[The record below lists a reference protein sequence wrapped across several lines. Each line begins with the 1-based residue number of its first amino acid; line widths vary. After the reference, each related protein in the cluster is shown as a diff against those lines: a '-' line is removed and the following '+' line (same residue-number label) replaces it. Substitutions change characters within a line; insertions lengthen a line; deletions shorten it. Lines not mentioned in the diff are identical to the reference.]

1 MVNESGQK
9 RFSQRKPDG
18 SGGWTYKLGDVP
30 RVLYNL
36 PAVLQAKGEGKTIY
50 LVEGEKDA
58 DALIA
63 LGRVATTMP
72 NGAGSWDDIH
82 TEALRGAKVRICADN
97 DTPGLDHAFEVKATL
112 EEAGCTVQVYR
123 TPVGKD
129 IAEFLALDGD
139 LSKMVPLN
147 TREDADSEAPQP
159 EPQPQH
165 DVVGK
170 IGEIFEQPDLAEQQ
184 KINKAISYLAGISL
198 EVPADEGRLVTWDG
212 LVAEADNDAYDWVI
226 PGVLERQERVIVVAA
241 EGVGKST
248 WARQV
253 ALMASFG
260 LHPFTRSPIDP
271 VRTLYVDLENPERIV
286 RRNGRPILQAARH
299 LSSTKTVEA
308 HLLIK
313 PAGMD
318 LLRQSDRTILERA
331 IETTKPEILF
341 LGPLYK
347 AFIDAGGRTS
357 ESVAV
362 EVARYLDYIRD
373 VYGCALWLEHHAPL
387 GNSMATRELRPFGSA
402 VWSRWPEFGLALQPD
417 PTSTEGYVYDV
428 RHFRGERDQRQW
440 PLKMKRGKLLPFE
453 VLEFKKVH

>member
-1 MVNESGQK
+1 M
-9 RFSQRKPDG
+9 
-18 SGGWTYKLGDVP
+18 
-30 RVLYNL
+30 
-36 PAVLQAKGEGKTIY
+36 
-50 LVEGEKDA
+50 
-58 DALIA
+58 
-63 LGRVATTMP
+63 
-72 NGAGSWDDIH
+72 
-82 TEALRGAKVRICADN
+82 
-97 DTPGLDHAFEVKATL
+97 
-112 EEAGCTVQVYR
+112 
-123 TPVGKD
+123 
-129 IAEFLALDGD
+129 
-139 LSKMVPLN
+139 
-147 TREDADSEAPQP
+147 
-159 EPQPQH
+159 
-165 DVVGK
+165 
-170 IGEIFEQPDLAEQQ
+170 
-184 KINKAISYLAGISL
+184 
-198 EVPADEGRLVTWDG
+198 
-212 LVAEADNDAYDWVI
+212 I

-253 ALMASFG
+253 ALMTSFG
-260 LHPFTRSPIDP
+260 VHPFNRNPIPP

-286 RRNGRPILQAARH
+286 RRNGRPILTAARH
-299 LSSTKTVEA
+299 LGSTKTPEA

-318 LLRQSDRTILERA
+318 LLRQTDRTILERA
-331 IETTKPEILF
+331 IEATKPEILF

-362 EVARYLDYIRD
+362 EIARYLDYIRD

-440 PLKMKRGKLLPFE
+440 PLKMKRGKMLPFE